1 MMGFIGRSVLANSDG
16 SLQIQRITA
25 LDPAGPVFYPPN
37 VIIKPLSPT
46 DGVFVDV
53 VEYVN

>member
-1 MMGFIGRSVLANSDG
+1 MGFIGRSVLANSDG